1 LNSSKAGK
9 YFIRQ
14 YYTQDQ
20 KRENQELP
28 QRMHARR
35 KSRERR
41 WRLLVRVVS
50 YLFEGPK
57 YSRASHNRKCS
68 RPEKTYQVKLGYDG
82 QDAPYRPQVPAN

>member
-1 LNSSKAGK
+1 MGVKAAK

-41 WRLLVRVVS
+41 WRLLVRV
-50 YLFEGPK
+50 
-57 YSRASHNRKCS
+57 AS
-68 RPEKTYQVKLGYDG
+68 
-82 QDAPYRPQVPAN
+82 